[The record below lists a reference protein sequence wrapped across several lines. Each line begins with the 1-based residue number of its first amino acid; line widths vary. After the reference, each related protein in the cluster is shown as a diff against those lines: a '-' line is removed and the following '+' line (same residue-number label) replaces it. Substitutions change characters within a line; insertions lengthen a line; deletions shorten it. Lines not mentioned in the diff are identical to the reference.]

1 MDLKKLDQLT
11 YAKLFLVI
19 IYLVGILGMVH
30 YRNFFSSLTPFNLI
44 AAAALLFYFHTPK
57 NKTLF
62 QFIAFVGCAGFAIEL
77 YGVQTGKLFGNY
89 HYGESL
95 GFKINGT
102 PPIIG
107 LNWVVLTY
115 CTAMMVQSLR
125 MGIYLKSL
133 FAAILMVIFDY
144 FIELYAAHADF
155 WYWQNDQI
163 PLQNFVAWFIF
174 GFFFNLLFFNF
185 KFETKNPFAFF
196 LYSIQLLFFI
206 ILNLHY
212 HFFHAA

>member
-174 GFFFNLLFFNF
+174 GFFLIFYFSISNSKLKTRLHFFYTPFNYSFLLF
-185 KFETKNPFAFF
+185 
-196 LYSIQLLFFI
+196 
-206 ILNLHY
+206 
-212 HFFHAA
+212 